1 MVSYAYS
8 DKFYD
13 HESVHLL
20 IVDSTAV
27 VTPVSGEA
35 PTITDTELLLTEEN
49 IEIEE
54 FQLDESLCSEDNLK
68 FGSCESS
75 CLRFSMYSDTAIPS
89 LEDLEIDVYM
99 YFDGD
104 SDTLFKV
111 GRYVVDEDELSV
123 ETDMREIIAYDFLY
137 FIYDY
142 DITEWYNDIYED
154 ETTLTIRDL
163 RDSLFEW
170 MYDDV
175 IDFDV
180 VQETTTL
187 TNDDYEVE
195 KSIESDVVTFGF
207 FMQGIME
214 INGVFGHVDRE
225 GVFRYISLDLYDNDP
240 VMTIDD
246 EILTPPVKYK
256 DWNTWGIGYVAVYDR
271 NNNRLA
277 RIGDSAYKHPSV
289 YSVINNFVFTN
300 NLKRSGWD
308 TTFKAAVAN
317 MREEVTH
324 RRYRSCEINCSGNL
338 CLEVGDRIDVTW
350 EYYDDDGE
358 VAGTKTFKTYIL
370 ERSFSGVQEF
380 DDTYIAKGDKKQPKY
395 KVGKVND
402 NWHVG
407 DNQINTLEGVENI
420 ADDTSSEEF
429 VETIRNIGFRLL
441 DEPEVIE
448 AEYDQA
454 NSQVT
459 LKWEDPDDIDTYEPV
474 PCEWAGTVV
483 VRKEGSAPRHIWDG
497 TIIETSTTRDEYKT
511 TALIDDTI
519 DEDKDYVYGIF
530 PYHVHLDDADHP
542 IKHYRYTKTVKVNTT
557 GIKVYEYGY
566 TGSIQTF
573 TAPKDGI
580 YQIEA
585 WGAQGGTAT
594 DGENLTADGGYGSYS
609 TGEVALYA
617 GDTLYI
623 VVGGQNGYNGGGTG
637 SEV

>member
-1 MVSYAYS
+1 MVEYEYS
-8 DKFYD
+8 DLFYD
-13 HESVHLL
+13 HESVHLI
-20 IVDSTAV
+20 IVDSTAI

-35 PTITDTELLLTEEN
+35 PTIEETELLLTEEN
-49 IEIEE
+49 IEVEE
-54 FQLDESLCSEDNLK
+54 FNLDESLCSSDNLK

-75 CLRFSMYSDTAIPS
+75 CLRFTMYSETAIPS

-111 GRYVVDEDELSV
+111 GRYIVDEDDLAV
-123 ETDMREIIAYDFLY
+123 ETDMREITAYDFLY
-137 FIYDY
+137 YIYDY
-142 DITEWYNDIYED
+142 DITEWYNDVFED
-154 ETTLTIRDL
+154 ETTITIKDL

-180 VQETTTL
+180 IQETTTL
-187 TNDDYEVE
+187 TNDNYAIE

-225 GVFRYISLDLYDNDP
+225 GVFRYISLDLYDDDP
-240 VMTIDD
+240 VATLDD
-246 EILTPPVKYK
+246 ELLIPPIKYK

-277 RIGDSAYKHPSV
+277 RIGDSAYRHPSV
-289 YSVINNFVFTN
+289 YSVVDSFVFTN
-300 NLKRSGWD
+300 NTNQSGWK
-308 TTFKAAVAN
+308 TNFENAVSN
-317 MREEVTH
+317 MREAVTH

-350 EYYDDDGE
+350 EVYDDDGE
-358 VAGTKTFKTYIL
+358 VTGTKTFKTYIL
-370 ERSFSGVQEF
+370 ERSFSGIQEF
-380 DDTYIAKGDKKQPKY
+380 DDVYIAKGDKKQPKY
-395 KVGKVND
+395 KTGKAND

-407 DNQINTLEGVENI
+407 DNQINTVDGVEGI
-420 ADDTSSEEF
+420 ADTVSSQDF
-429 VETIRNIGFRLL
+429 IETIRNIGFRLL
-441 DEPEVIE
+441 DEPEVLE
-448 AEYDQA
+448 AEYDQT
-454 NSQVT
+454 NNQVS
-459 LKWEDPDDIDTYEPV
+459 LKWEDPDDIDTYEPI

-483 VRKEGSAPRHIWDG
+483 VRKENGIPRHIWDG
-497 TIIETSTTRDEYKT
+497 TIITTSTTRDAYKT
-511 TALIDDTI
+511 TALIDSTVDT
-519 DEDKDYVYGIF
+519 DKDYYYGIF
-530 PYHVHLDDADHP
+530 PYHVYLDDSSHP
-542 IKHYRYTKTVKVNTT
+542 IKHYRYTKVVKLNTQAP
-557 GIKVYEYGY
+557 VAYEYGY

-585 WGAQGGTAT
+585 WGAQGG
-594 DGENLTADGGYGSYS
+594 NADSARGGYGAYA
-609 TGEVALYA
+609 TGEVYLNQ

-623 VVGGQNGYNGGGTG
+623 VVGGQNGYNGGGSA
-637 SEV
+637 SE